1 MDNLI
6 FADKPGVKGK
16 YVALVVPRRVIVE
29 RKIIVDSVKGKKF
42 MTANFTSPP
51 WINKFFNFNIKQTYL
66 TNILL
71 LFLNLT
77 SLYLNTL
84 MPFFFKAFDTTFVEV
99 LRLPLNYKGPHE
111 LHQLL
116 TQTNTQCRA
125 SLGDI
130 LCRHIFPSLHLP
142 DSPFAASES
151 TLYLCCQGNYVRNKV
166 KNVTYV
172 HK

>member
-1 MDNLI
+1 
-6 FADKPGVKGK
+6 
-16 YVALVVPRRVIVE
+16 
-29 RKIIVDSVKGKKF
+29 

-172 HK
+172 HKQITGNKCVVLYSSPIIDIDLVRVLLMSTSVREGQ